1 MLTDIMFYLF
11 ASVCLASACGVVAM
25 RNPVHAVL
33 FLILA
38 FFNAAGLM
46 LLVGAEFLAFIVV
59 IVYVGAVAV
68 LFLFMVMML
77 DIGIAPRR
85 RLTAS
90 LPVGLLVGGVLL
102 AELLVAVRADVF
114 AGLPAPLPA
123 ADSDPS
129 SSNAHALGMVLYTD
143 YFVFFQ
149 LAGAI
154 LLTAMVG
161 AIVLTVS
168 HRAAARRQETAAQ
181 LLRRKEDALR
191 LVDVKPG
198 QGI

>member
-1 MLTDIMFYLF
+1 MLADWLFYLF
-11 ASVCLASACGVVAM
+11 AAVCTASACGVVGM

-46 LLVGAEFLAFIVV
+46 LLLGAEFLAFILI

-68 LFLFMVMML
+68 LFLFMVMLL
-77 DIGIAPRR
+77 DIGVRAPAP
-85 RLTAS
+85 LATS
-90 LPVGLLVGGVLL
+90 LPIGLLVGGVLL
-102 AELLVAVRADVF
+102 AELILVARADRF
-114 AGLPAPLPA
+114 ASLPPPSPA
-123 ADSDPS
+123 APPG
-129 SSNAHALGMVLYTD
+129 NAHALGMVLYTD

-161 AIVLTVS
+161 AIVLTIR
-168 HRAAARRQETAAQ
+168 HRASARRQDVALQ
-181 LLRRKEDALR
+181 VMRRKEDGLR
-191 LVDVKPG
+191 LIDVKPG
-198 QGI
+198 QGV

>member
-1 MLTDIMFYLF
+1 MLADLLFYLF
-11 ASVCLASACGVVAM
+11 ASVCIAAACGVVAM

-68 LFLFMVMML
+68 LFLFLVMML
-77 DIGIAPRR
+77 DVGLPPRR
-85 RLTAS
+85 RLAAS

-102 AELLVAVRADVF
+102 AEMLLVARTDMF
-114 AGLPAPLPA
+114 AALPAPQTA
-123 ADSDPS
+123 AAPG
-129 SSNAHALGMVLYTD
+129 NTHALGLVLYTD
-143 YFVFFQ
+143 YFIFFQ

-168 HRAAARRQETAAQ
+168 HRAAARRQDADAQ
-181 LLRRKEDALR
+181 RLRRKEDTLR

-198 QGI
+198 QGL

>member
-90 LPVGLLVGGVLL
+90 LPLGLLVGGVLL

-114 AGLPAPLPA
+114 AGQPAPLPA
-123 ADSDPS
+123 AAPG
-129 SSNAHALGMVLYTD
+129 NAHALGMVLYTD

-168 HRAAARRQETAAQ
+168 HRASARRQDAAAQ